1 MLSPVQKTTNHLC
14 PQHFTQAHF
23 YVPISIMIFHTPCL
37 TTSHTLTLIHT
48 RMLSLHT
55 LHIVQPILTCE
66 CPHLHNSLLSYIS
79 KSCTIH
85 LYTNAPPIRS
95 YLPRIPYIRKS
106 HLLTNPIS
114 TRIVPTLNIRQR
126 HLATMTCV
134 MRSLTLRHR

>member
-95 YLPRIPYIRKS
+95 YLTSDSLYPQITPSHESHIYAYCPYTEYTPAPPSNDDMR
-106 HLLTNPIS
+106 HAFTYLT
-114 TRIVPTLNIRQR
+114 T
-126 HLATMTCV
+126 
-134 MRSLTLRHR
+134 

>member
-55 LHIVQPILTCE
+55 LYIVQPVLTCE
-66 CPHLHNSLLSYIS
+66 CPHLHNSLLPVVYIKILYNSPVHQRPSYTLIPHLGFPIS
-79 KSCTIH
+79 ANHTFS
-85 LYTNAPPIRS
+85 
-95 YLPRIPYIRKS
+95 RIP
-106 HLLTNPIS
+106 
-114 TRIVPTLNIRQR
+114 
-126 HLATMTCV
+126 
-134 MRSLTLRHR
+134 SLRVLSLH